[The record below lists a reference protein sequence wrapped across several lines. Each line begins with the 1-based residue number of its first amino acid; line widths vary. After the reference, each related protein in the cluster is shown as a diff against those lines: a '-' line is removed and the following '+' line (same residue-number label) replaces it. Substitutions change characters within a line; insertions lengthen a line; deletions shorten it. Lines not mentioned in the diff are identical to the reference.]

1 MIAHGYSTDRAPT
14 SNVYTRIRKGP
25 ARPKVLVSLASSQHS
40 SIGLSSLVTRRLGTL
55 MVCALLVACGGGKKG
70 KTTPAGTGSGSAG
83 SSDPQAMNDTGTPAG
98 GGAGGAAGGAGTPN
112 AGGGAAGGGD
122 TGGGGSGSAEVPVQF
137 PNMDPDPAQ
146 AKAQVDQQLA
156 VAKQALM
163 QSPPDADG
171 ALRASKA
178 ALAIDASSV
187 DAAAYVG
194 FAYYHKKQYDTA
206 ELVLDELFKRPTA
219 KQNANV
225 YYVYGLIYDHTN
237 RPEQAVLAYRKA
249 VEINGSFAS
258 AHVNL
263 GVHQLRNKQYAEAQV
278 TFEKLTKEF
287 NRNDA
292 VTLTS
297 LGSAYRGRS
306 GDYPVGASERNQFI
320 LAAEAHYKRA
330 IAANANYGPAY
341 YNLGLLYLDADPFP
355 SGGGSLDTLQRLT
368 AAKNFLGQYKN
379 MPGVDIK
386 LYDERMKDVERAIKR
401 EEKRR
406 KKSK

>member
-1 MIAHGYSTDRAPT
+1 MIANAYSADRHG
-14 SNVYTRIRKGP
+14 
-25 ARPKVLVSLASSQHS
+25 ASS
-40 SIGLSSLVTRRLGTL
+40 VYRCMTRTLGTL
-55 MVCALLVACGGGKKG
+55 LVCALLVACGGSKKG
-70 KTTPAGTGSGSAG
+70 KTTPGGAGGGSAG
-83 SSDPQAMNDTGTPAG
+83 SSDPQAMNDTGNPGGGG
-98 GGAGGAAGGAGTPN
+98 GGAGDGAGSAGMPN
-112 AGGGAAGGGD
+112 GGGGAGD
-122 TGGGGSGSAEVPVQF
+122 TGGGAGSAEVPVTF

-225 YYVYGLIYDHTN
+225 YYIYGLVYDHTN

-249 VEINGSFAS
+249 VEINPGFAS
-258 AHVNL
+258 ALVNL
-263 GVHQLRNKQYAEAQV
+263 GVHQLRNKQYAEAQT
-278 TFEKLTKEF
+278 TFERLTKEMG
-287 NRNDA
+287 RNDA

-306 GDYPVGASERNQFI
+306 GDYPAGSAERNQFI
-320 LAAEAHYKRA
+320 LAAEAFYKRA
-330 IAANANYGPAY
+330 IAANANYGAAY

-355 SGGGSLDTLQRLT
+355 SGGGSLDTLQRLN
-368 AAKNFLGQYKN
+368 AAKGFLDKYKN
-379 MPGVDIK
+379 SPGVDIK